1 MTRQRTTVL
10 ISLSVFCA
18 LLMAIALVVPA
29 RAPGAT
35 IQGPGGE
42 PSGARVEFDGR
53 TLFSVQ
59 ERVLAFSPEDRAA
72 AITKRIRE
80 IAETVSTSKDTI
92 GVVET
97 DVDSEV
103 VFGDRVIMA
112 VTDRDARAA
121 GRTRQELAADYAGAI
136 QRAIETHRK
145 TYSLKS
151 IALGSVFVLLATIV
165 LVVIFRLV
173 GRFFIRAYATIETWR
188 GTKIRSIRIQALEVL
203 SADRMAALLI
213 GLLKGVHIAVVLV
226 LIYFYLPLAF
236 SFFPWTHGLANTLFD
251 YVFSPLRVVILGFVS
266 YLPNVF
272 FIAVIVAVAHY
283 VIKFIRMIFWGLERG
298 TIAVPGFYQDWAD
311 PTFKIVKFLIYAFTA
326 VVIAPYL
333 PGAHSPAFQGVSIF
347 LGVLFSLGS
356 TASIANVV
364 AGVILTYM
372 RAFKIGDRVKIAD
385 TVGDVLDR
393 TLWVT
398 RVRTIKNVHVT
409 IPNAM
414 VLGSHIINYSSAALG
429 SGLILHTTVTI
440 GYNTPW
446 KTVHA
451 LLIAAARATDHILN
465 DPAPYVLQTS
475 LNDFFV
481 TYELNVYT
489 NQPVLMANIYSD
501 LHQNIQDQFNQAGVE
516 ITSPHYSALR
526 DGNRIAIPD
535 DHLPKGYRAPAFRVG
550 PAGAE
555 PNA

>member
-1 MTRQRTTVL
+1 MTRQRKTVPILLPVFYTLLMVL
-10 ISLSVFCA
+10 I
-18 LLMAIALVVPA
+18 LLVPA

-35 IQGPGGE
+35 IQGADGE
-42 PSGARVEFDGR
+42 PSGARVEFDGQ

-59 ERVLAFSPEDRAA
+59 EPVLDFSPEDRAA

-80 IAETVSTSKDTI
+80 IAETVSTSRSAI

-97 DVDSEV
+97 DVDSEIV
-103 VFGDRVIMA
+103 SGDRVIMA
-112 VTDRDARAA
+112 VTDRDAKTA
-121 GRTRQELAADYAGAI
+121 GRTRQELAADYAGTI

-151 IALGSVFVLLATIV
+151 IALGSAFVVLATIV
-165 LVVIFRLV
+165 LVVIFRLT

-203 SADRMAALLI
+203 SADRMASLLI
-213 GLLKGVHIAVVLV
+213 GVLKGVHVAVVLV
-226 LIYFYLPLAF
+226 LLYFYLPLAF
-236 SFFPWTHGLANTLFD
+236 SFFPWTHGLANTLFG
-251 YVFSPLRVVILGFVS
+251 YVFSPLRVVIKGFVS

-272 FIAVIVAVAHY
+272 FIGVIVTVAHY
-283 VIKFIRMIFWGLERG
+283 VIKFVKMIFLGIERG
-298 TIAVPGFYQDWAD
+298 TIAVPGFYRDWAD
-311 PTFKIVKFLIYAFTA
+311 PTFKIVRFLIYAFTA

-364 AGVILTYM
+364 AGMILTYM

-385 TVGDVLDR
+385 TEGDVLDR

-446 KTVHA
+446 KTVHE
-451 LLIAAARATDHILN
+451 LLIAAARATDHILKE
-465 DPAPYVLQTS
+465 PGPYVLQTS

-516 ITSPHYSALR
+516 IMSPHYSALR
-526 DGNRIAIPD
+526 DGNRIAIPE

-550 PAGAE
+550 PPGAE

>member
-1 MTRQRTTVL
+1 MLRTRSPAL
-10 ISLSVFCA
+10 GMLSIFVAMLTF
-18 LLMAIALVVPA
+18 AIPVSAQ
-29 RAPGAT
+29 APGAPAP
-35 IQGPGGE
+35 GPAGE
-42 PSGARVEFDGR
+42 PEKARVEFDGT
-53 TLFSVQ
+53 TLFYVQ
-59 ERVLAFSPEDRAA
+59 ERILSFSPEDRAA
-72 AITKRIRE
+72 AITKRLRE
-80 IAETVSTSKDTI
+80 IAETVTGSSVAI

-97 DVDSEV
+97 EADSEIV
-103 VFGDRVIMA
+103 TGDRVIMA
-112 VTDRDARAA
+112 VTDRDAKAA
-121 GRTRQELAADYAGAI
+121 GRPRQELAADYAGAI
-136 QRAIETHRK
+136 QRAIEAHRK

-151 IALGSVFVLLATIV
+151 IALGAVFVLLTTIV
-165 LVVIFRLV
+165 LVVIFKLI
-173 GRFFIRAYATIETWR
+173 GRFFHRAYATIEAWR

-203 SADRMAALLI
+203 SAERMAALLI
-213 GLLKGVHIAVVLV
+213 GLLKGVRIAVVLV

-236 SFFPWTHGLANTLFD
+236 SFFPWTHGLAGTLFG
-251 YVFSPLRVVILGFVS
+251 YVFSPLRVVIEGFIS

-272 FIAVIVAVAHY
+272 FIAVIVVVSYY
-283 VIKFIRMIFWGLERG
+283 VIKFVKVIFFGIERG
-298 TIAVPGFYQDWAD
+298 AITFPGFHRDWAD
-311 PTFKIVKFLIYAFTA
+311 PTFTIIRFLIIAFTA

-385 TVGDVLDR
+385 TVGDVLER

-398 RVRTIKNVHVT
+398 RVRTIKNVVVT

-414 VLGSHIINYSSAALG
+414 VLGSHIINYSSTARE

-440 GYNTPW
+440 GYDAPW
-446 KTVHA
+446 RTVHA
-451 LLIAAARATDHILN
+451 LLIAAARATDHILK
-465 DPAPYVLQTS
+465 DPAPFVMQTS

-481 TYELNVYT
+481 TYELNAYT
-489 NQPVLMANIYSD
+489 NQPVMMAKIYSD

-516 ITSPHYSALR
+516 IMSPHYSALR

-535 DHLPKGYRAPAFRVG
+535 DQLPKGYRAPAFRVG
-550 PAGAE
+550 PQGAE
-555 PNA
+555 PHV

>member
-10 ISLSVFCA
+10 ISLPVFCA
-18 LLMAIALVVPA
+18 LLLVLALVVPA
-29 RAPGAT
+29 GAPGAT
-35 IQGPGGE
+35 SQGPGGE
-42 PSGARVEFDGR
+42 PSGARVEFDGQ

-80 IAETVSTSKDTI
+80 ISETVSNSTNTI

-97 DVDSEV
+97 DVDSEI

-112 VTDRDARAA
+112 VTDRDAKAA
-121 GRTRQELAADYAGAI
+121 GRPRQALAADYATAI
-136 QRAIETHRK
+136 QRAIEAHRK

-151 IALGSVFVLLATIV
+151 IALGAAFLLLATII
-165 LVVIFRLV
+165 LVVAFILI
-173 GRFFIRAYATIETWR
+173 GRFFTRAYATINALC

-213 GLLKGVHIAVVLV
+213 GLLKGVHVAVVLV

-236 SFFPWTHGLANTLFD
+236 SFFPWTHGLAGTLFG
-251 YVFSPLRVVILGFVS
+251 YVFSPLRVVIKGFVS

-272 FIAVIVAVAHY
+272 FIAVIVAVAY
-283 VIKFIRMIFWGLERG
+283 YINKFVKLIFWGIERG
-298 TIAVPGFYQDWAD
+298 TIVFPGFHRDWAD
-311 PTFKIVKFLIYAFTA
+311 PTFKIVRFLIIAFTA

-333 PGAHSPAFQGVSIF
+333 PGAHSPAFQGVTIF

-356 TASIANVV
+356 TATIANVV

-429 SGLILHTTVTI
+429 AGLILHTSVTI
-440 GYNTPW
+440 GYDAPW

-451 LLIAAARATDHILN
+451 LLIAAARATDHILKE
-465 DPAPYVLQTS
+465 PAPYVLQTG

-481 TYELNVYT
+481 TYELNAYT
-489 NQPVLMANIYSD
+489 NQPVLMAKIYSD

-516 ITSPHYSALR
+516 IMSPHYSALR

-550 PAGAE
+550 PPGAE
-555 PNA
+555 PDV